1 MPDVIE
7 QLHAYADTVTDTVPA
22 VANPRI
28 ADLAMPHV
36 RGRRSPVRVAI
47 AVGTGVVLV
56 GGAAWFGVRLSRT
69 TSAPR
74 RVPTTTPTSIAHL
87 RTVTPP
93 PGVQILEPPPLSPR
107 GDSASAWTGSELVIW
122 GGDVEAFNMG
132 LPGPD
137 RMFVDGAAYNL
148 AAHAWRPISNGPL
161 PANATT
167 PVAVATTTEVVIVRG
182 RNVAAWNPTTD
193 TWRSLGDAPA
203 DVSDLVSTGQAVL
216 SASANASLDLRS
228 GRWRSLP
235 ARPIDFVSGSSVW
248 TGRELVAFGAD
259 IFAAAYD
266 PARDA
271 WRKLPNAP
279 EIRGSGSSLS
289 WDGERVIAVDYDD
302 RAASYRPDR
311 NTWTALPRIPVRFA
325 EGGVHASAV
334 APEAFVLT
342 SGAVAVLDPQDHWV
356 PLPYP
361 TTASML
367 VPVRA
372 PGQTSPIPTS
382 VFMIGNQYP
391 GGASKLRSSIP
402 RCGSPTHLRSRS
414 AWSQSRCQRT
424 QSSRLPPRVGTDWS
438 KGWRSS
444 SRRHRGRARSPR
456 PTSEPA
462 ASSPFLVGSGPMHRV
477 TNGPAGHRPVIAS
490 PCAATIPQLRRG
502 SPSTRHFRR
511 NVDTTRS
518 SDHACSPR
526 SFSDK

>member
-391 GGASKLRSSIP
+391 GGGFEVALVDPAMWITNPPEIQVGLVAVTLPTNAKFETATASGNGLVEGLEILLSTPQGPCTLTSTYLGASGQQPLP
-402 RCGSPTHLRSRS
+402 RWVRTDASGHEWTGWPSTSDRVTVRCDDPATA
-414 AWSQSRCQRT
+414 AWIAQHT
-424 QSSRLPPRVGTDWS
+424 PLPPKR
-438 KGWRSS
+438 
-444 SRRHRGRARSPR
+444 
-456 PTSEPA
+456 
-462 ASSPFLVGSGPMHRV
+462 
-477 TNGPAGHRPVIAS
+477 
-490 PCAATIPQLRRG
+490 
-502 SPSTRHFRR
+502 
-511 NVDTTRS
+511 
-518 SDHACSPR
+518 
-526 SFSDK
+526 